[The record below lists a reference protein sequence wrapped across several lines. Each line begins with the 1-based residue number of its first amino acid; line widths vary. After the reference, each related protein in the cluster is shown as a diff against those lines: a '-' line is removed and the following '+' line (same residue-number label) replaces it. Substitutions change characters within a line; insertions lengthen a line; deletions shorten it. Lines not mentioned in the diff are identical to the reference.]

1 MDGGATGASLAIVL
15 GALGDTVLLAPAL
28 TALARAAPP
37 LEVWG
42 PSRER
47 LLPLLAP
54 LGPAATVR
62 AFPPEALPLWGPGP
76 LPAALETRLRR
87 VARLVAF
94 TGPGALAERI
104 AALGG
109 AAVAAPGAGAVFDG
123 HALELI
129 AARLRAATG
138 LTAEGPPELRPDD
151 ELRARGR
158 ALAGAPA
165 YAVLHPGAGAREKR
179 WPLSRFL
186 ELAAATP
193 LPCLLVTGPAEQ
205 EWPVEGPVD
214 GPVEGPV
221 EGPPGP
227 VPAGLVP
234 TLGPLPLLDLA
245 ALLAGARAFAGND
258 AGPSHLAAALGV
270 PTLAVFGPTDPA
282 AWAPRGQAP
291 VRVVRGDLPS
301 LSAAEVLPAWRA
313 VIVGPP

>member
-1 MDGGATGASLAIVL
+1 MDGGVTSSSLAIVQ

-28 TALARAAPP
+28 VALAQAAPP

-54 LGPAATVR
+54 LGPAAAVR

-76 LPAALETRLRR
+76 LPAALEARLRR
-87 VARLVAF
+87 LARLVAF
-94 TGPGALAERI
+94 GGPGALADRV

-129 AARLRAATG
+129 AAHFQAATG
-138 LTAEGPPELRPDD
+138 LPVEGPPALHPDD
-151 ELRARGR
+151 ALRARGR
-158 ALAGAPA
+158 ALGGAPA

-179 WPLSRFL
+179 WPLPHFL

-193 LPCLLVTGPAEQ
+193 LPCVLVTGPAEL
-205 EWPVEGPVD
+205 EWPVEWPR
-214 GPVEGPV
+214 
-221 EGPPGP
+221 EGPPCP
-227 VPAGLVP
+227 LPARGVRR
-234 TLGPLPLLDLA
+234 LGPLPLLDLV

-282 AWAPRGQAP
+282 AWAPRGRAP
-291 VRVVRGDLPS
+291 VRVVRGDLAS
-301 LSAAEVLPAWRA
+301 LSAPEVLPAWA
-313 VIVGPP
+313 VIVGL